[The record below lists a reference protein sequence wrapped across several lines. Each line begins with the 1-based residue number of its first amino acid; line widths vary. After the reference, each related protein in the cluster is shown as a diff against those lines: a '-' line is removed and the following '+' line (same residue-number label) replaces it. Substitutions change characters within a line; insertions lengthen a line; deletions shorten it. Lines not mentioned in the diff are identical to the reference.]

1 MDGLAKNLLSEFVN
15 RLRFSFALCGSLG
28 QSGPSDGV
36 ALAADDLL
44 AGRLLT
50 RQI

>member
-1 MDGLAKNLLSEFVN
+1 MGGLAKNLLSEIVN
-15 RLRFSFALCGSLG
+15 RLRFSFALYGSLG